1 MMEDFDPEF
10 YESTYGTERYITVG
24 PIYLSESSDNA
35 YLYDPNGEQ
44 PYEVN
49 ISGSKDLSLN
59 TAQARKI
66 RDRLNTFLGDEK

>member
-1 MMEDFDPEF
+1 MEDFDPEF
-10 YESTYGTERYITVG
+10 HEHRYGTVRYITIG

-35 YLYDPNGEQ
+35 YLYDPNGEP

-59 TAQARKI
+59 ADQARKI
-66 RDRLNTFLGDEK
+66 RDRLNEFLGDA

>member
-35 YLYDPNGEQ
+35 YLYDPNGDQ
-44 PYEVN
+44 PY
-49 ISGSKDLSLN
+49 
-59 TAQARKI
+59 
-66 RDRLNTFLGDEK
+66 